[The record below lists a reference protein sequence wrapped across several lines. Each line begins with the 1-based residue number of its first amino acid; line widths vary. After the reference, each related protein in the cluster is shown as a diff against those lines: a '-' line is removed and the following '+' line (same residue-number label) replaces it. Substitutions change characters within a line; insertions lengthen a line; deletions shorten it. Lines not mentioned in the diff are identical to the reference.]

1 MATIT
6 SANLGNGNGSYTTD
20 IVVKDLDMTV
30 SNYVKDRTPVT
41 NMAMSK
47 KRKVNSTLHIWP
59 IDYFRTPTLNAK
71 LEGASVN
78 TNQVENNTRANLGNY
93 TQIFTT
99 TIGATGTA
107 RAVEQAGGDPQAY
120 QEVKQLTEIMFDVEL
135 QMVRADGASIK
146 YSGQAATQGASP
158 NDGRRFGSLYAF
170 AGTRS
175 GNDTDGTS
183 VLNIATSDSN
193 DTIGTTANTNTPFN
207 GLLSNAGLGYFTFSS
222 GVTLQA
228 FSPVLYKQL
237 VTTAEQRFNAKIT
250 NMVVPTSLRTTISD
264 NIPQSRSINRFNPAD
279 KGDTIGTTVNTNTP
293 FNGILSNAGLGSFTF
308 STGVTLQAFSPVLY
322 KQLVTTA
329 EQRFNAK
336 ITNMVV
342 PTSLRTTISD
352 NIPQSRSINRFNPAD
367 KGDTIGTYEGD
378 FNYTYQID
386 DSWVMDQTGS
396 DNTSILFLNPDVVQW
411 GSLRELGPN
420 NEVFSNADA
429 SLDQYIMEG
438 TLIVRNPAGVAVLAG
453 MTTGSV
459 VTSPRATGQVAR
471 YLT

>member
-6 SANLGNGNGSYTTD
+6 STSLGNGNGAYATD

-30 SNYVKDRTPVT
+30 SNYVKDRTPIT

-47 KRKVNSTLHIWP
+47 KRKINSTLHIWP
-59 IDYFRTPTLNAK
+59 NDYFRVPALNAK
-71 LEGASVN
+71 LEGAAVTASAAD
-78 TNQVENNTRANLGNY
+78 NNTRSNCANY

-146 YSGQAATQGASP
+146 YSGQAATQGSSP
-158 NDGRRFGSLYAF
+158 NNGRRFGSLYSF

-175 GNDTDGTS
+175 GNPTSGTA
-183 VLNIATSDSN
+183 VLNLAASDSN
-193 DTIGTTANTNTPFN
+193 DTTSTTSTNTPFN
-207 GLLSNAGLGYFTFSS
+207 GVLSNAGLGYFSFSS
-222 GVTLQA
+222 GQTLQA

-237 VTTAEQRFNAKIT
+237 VT
-250 NMVVPTSLRTTISD
+250 V
-264 NIPQSRSINRFNPAD
+264 
-279 KGDTIGTTVNTNTP
+279 
-293 FNGILSNAGLGSFTF
+293 
-308 STGVTLQAFSPVLY
+308 
-322 KQLVTTA
+322 A

-386 DSWVMDQTGS
+386 DSWVMDQTGA

-453 MTTGSV
+453 MTTGTV
-459 VTSPRATGQVAR
+459 VTSPRATTQVQR
-471 YLT
+471 YLA

>member
-1 MATIT
+1 MPTIT

-30 SNYVKDRTPVT
+30 SNYVKDRTPLT

-47 KRKVNSTLHIWP
+47 KRKINSTLHIWP
-59 IDYFRTPTLNAK
+59 NDYFRVPALNAK
-71 LEGASVN
+71 LEGAGVAASDAAS
-78 TNQVENNTRANLGNY
+78 NTRANCGNY

-99 TIGATGTA
+99 VIGATGTA

-146 YSGQAATQGASP
+146 YSGQASSQGTSP
-158 NDGRRFGSLYAF
+158 NNGRRFGSLYSF

-175 GNDTDGTS
+175 GNPTSGTA
-183 VLNIATSDSN
+183 VLNLATSDSN
-193 DTIGTTANTNTPFN
+193 DTTSTTSTNQPFN
-207 GLLSNAGLGYFTFSS
+207 GLLSNAGLGYFSFSS
-222 GVTLQA
+222 GQTLQA

-237 VTTAEQRFNAKIT
+237 VTVAEQRFNAKIT

-264 NIPQSRSINRFNPAD
+264 NIAQSR
-279 KGDTIGTTVNTNTP
+279 T
-293 FNGILSNAGLGSFTF
+293 
-308 STGVTLQAFSPVLY
+308 
-322 KQLVTTA
+322 
-329 EQRFNAK
+329 
-336 ITNMVV
+336 
-342 PTSLRTTISD
+342 
-352 NIPQSRSINRFNPAD
+352 INRFNPAD

-386 DSWVMDQTGS
+386 DSWVMDQTGA
-396 DNTSILFLNPDVVQW
+396 DNTSILFLNPDVIQW

-453 MTTGSV
+453 MTTGTV
-459 VTSPRATGQVAR
+459 VTSARASTQVQR
-471 YLT
+471 YIA

>member
-6 SANLGNGNGSYTTD
+6 SAALGNGAGAYATD
-20 IVVKDLDMTV
+20 IVVKDLDLTV

-59 IDYFRTPTLNAK
+59 NDYFRTPALNAK
-71 LEGASVN
+71 LEGASVSASDAAS
-78 TNQVENNTRANLGNY
+78 NTRSNLGNY

-135 QMVRADGASIK
+135 QMLRADGASIK

-158 NDGRRFGSLYAF
+158 NNGRRFGSLFSF
-170 AGTRS
+170 AGSRS

-183 VLNIATSDSN
+183 VLNLAASDGT
-193 DTIGTTANTNTPFN
+193 DTTTATATNTPFD
-207 GLLSNAGLGYFTFSS
+207 GVLSNSGLGYFTFSA
-222 GVTLQA
+222 GVTLQQ
-228 FSPVLYKQL
+228 FSPFLYKQL
-237 VTTAEQRFNAKIT
+237 VTVAEQRFNAKIT
-250 NMVVPTSLRTTISD
+250 NMVVPTSMRTHISD
-264 NIPQSRSINRFNPAD
+264 
-279 KGDTIGTTVNTNTP
+279 
-293 FNGILSNAGLGSFTF
+293 
-308 STGVTLQAFSPVLY
+308 
-322 KQLVTTA
+322 
-329 EQRFNAK
+329 
-336 ITNMVV
+336 MM
-342 PTSLRTTISD
+342 PT
-352 NIPQSRSINRFNPAD
+352 SRSINRFNPAD

-396 DNTSILFLNPDVVQW
+396 DNTSALFMNPDVIQW

-438 TLIVRNPAGVAVLAG
+438 TLIVRNPAGVGVLAAISP
-453 MTTGSV
+453 TGAA
-459 VTSPRATGQVAR
+459 VTAPRPSAQVKR
-471 YLT
+471 YLA

>member
-1 MATIT
+1 MSTIT
-6 SANLGNGNGSYTTD
+6 STSLGNGNGSYTTD
-20 IVVKDLDMTV
+20 IVVKDLDLTV

-47 KRKVNSTLHIWP
+47 KRKINSTLHIWP
-59 IDYFRTPTLNAK
+59 IDYFRQPTLNAK
-71 LEGASVN
+71 LEGAAVTASN
-78 TNQVENNTRANLGNY
+78 ADNNTRANCGNY

-135 QMVRADGASIK
+135 QMLRADGASIK
-146 YSGQAATQGASP
+146 YSGQSATQGSSP
-158 NDGRRFGSLYAF
+158 NNGRRFGSLYSF

-183 VLNIATSDSN
+183 ILNLATSDGN
-193 DTIGTTANTNTPFN
+193 DVTSATDTNTPFN
-207 GLLSNAGLGYFTFSS
+207 GLLSNAGLGYFTF
-222 GVTLQA
+222 G
-228 FSPVLYKQL
+228 
-237 VTTAEQRFNAKIT
+237 
-250 NMVVPTSLRTTISD
+250 
-264 NIPQSRSINRFNPAD
+264 
-279 KGDTIGTTVNTNTP
+279 
-293 FNGILSNAGLGSFTF
+293 
-308 STGVTLQAFSPVLY
+308 TGVTLQAFSPVLY

-396 DNTSILFLNPDVVQW
+396 DNTSILFMNPDVIQW

-453 MTTGSV
+453 MTTGTV
-459 VTSPRATGQVAR
+459 VTSPRASTQVQR
-471 YLT
+471 YIA

>member
-1 MATIT
+1 MSTIT
-6 SANLGNGNGSYTTD
+6 STSLGNGNGAYATD

-30 SNYVKDRTPVT
+30 SNYVKDRTPIT

-59 IDYFRTPTLNAK
+59 NDYFRTPSLNAK
-71 LEGASVN
+71 LEGASVDSS
-78 TNQVENNTRANLGNY
+78 TAASNTRSNLGNY

-99 TIGATGTA
+99 VIGATGTA

-146 YSGQAATQGASP
+146 YSGQAATQGGGTP
-158 NDGRRFGSLYAF
+158 NNGRRFGSLYSF

-175 GNDTDGTS
+175 GNPTSGTA
-183 VLNIATSDSN
+183 VLNLAASDSN
-193 DTIGTTANTNTPFN
+193 DTTSTTSTNTPFN
-207 GLLSNAGLGYFTFSS
+207 GVLSNAGLGYFSFST
-222 GVTLQA
+222 GQTLQQ
-228 FSPVLYKQL
+228 FSPYLYKQL

-250 NMVVPTSLRTTISD
+250 NMVVPTSMRTHISD
-264 NIPQSRSINRFNPAD
+264 MMPTSRSINRFNPAD
-279 KGDTIGTTVNTNTP
+279 KGDTI
-293 FNGILSNAGLGSFTF
+293 S
-308 STGVTLQAFSPVLY
+308 
-322 KQLVTTA
+322 
-329 EQRFNAK
+329 
-336 ITNMVV
+336 
-342 PTSLRTTISD
+342 
-352 NIPQSRSINRFNPAD
+352 
-367 KGDTIGTYEGD
+367 TYEGD

-386 DSWVMDQTGS
+386 DNWIMDQTGA
-396 DNTSILFLNPDVVQW
+396 DNTSVLFMNPDVIQW

-420 NEVFSNADA
+420 NEVYSNADA

-453 MTTGSV
+453 VSSTGAA
-459 VTSPRATGQVAR
+459 VTAPRAAGQVAR

>member
-6 SANLGNGNGSYTTD
+6 STSLGNGNGAYATD

-30 SNYVKDRTPVT
+30 SNYVKDRTPLT

-47 KRKVNSTLHIWP
+47 KRKINSTLHIWP
-59 IDYFRTPTLNAK
+59 NDYFRTPALNAK
-71 LEGASVN
+71 LEGAAVDATAAAS
-78 TNQVENNTRANLGNY
+78 NTRSNLGNY

-99 TIGATGTA
+99 VIGATGTA

-158 NDGRRFGSLYAF
+158 NNGRRFGSLYSF

-175 GNDTDGTS
+175 GNPTSGTA
-183 VLNIATSDSN
+183 VLNLAASDSN
-193 DTIGTTANTNTPFN
+193 DTTSTTSTNTPFN
-207 GLLSNAGLGYFTFSS
+207 GVLSNAGLGYFSFST
-222 GVTLQA
+222 GQTLQA

-237 VTTAEQRFNAKIT
+237 VTVAEQRFNAKIT
-250 NMVVPTSLRTTISD
+250 NMVVPTSLRTS
-264 NIPQSRSINRFNPAD
+264 
-279 KGDTIGTTVNTNTP
+279 
-293 FNGILSNAGLGSFTF
+293 
-308 STGVTLQAFSPVLY
+308 
-322 KQLVTTA
+322 
-329 EQRFNAK
+329 
-336 ITNMVV
+336 
-342 PTSLRTTISD
+342 ISD

-386 DSWVMDQTGS
+386 DSWVMDQTGA

-459 VTSPRATGQVAR
+459 VTTPRASTQVQR
-471 YLT
+471 YLA

>member
-6 SANLGNGNGSYTTD
+6 STSLGNGNGAYATD

-30 SNYVKDRTPVT
+30 SNYVKDRTPIT

-47 KRKVNSTLHIWP
+47 KRKINSTLHIWP
-59 IDYFRTPTLNAK
+59 NDYFRTPALNAK
-71 LEGASVN
+71 LEGAAVDATAAAS
-78 TNQVENNTRANLGNY
+78 NTRSNLGNY

-99 TIGATGTA
+99 VIGATGTA

-158 NDGRRFGSLYAF
+158 NNGRRFGSLYSF

-175 GNDTDGTS
+175 GNPTSGTA
-183 VLNIATSDSN
+183 VLNLAASDSN
-193 DTIGTTANTNTPFN
+193 DTTSTTSTNTPFN
-207 GLLSNAGLGYFTFSS
+207 GVLSNAGLGYFSFST
-222 GVTLQA
+222 GQTLQA

-237 VTTAEQRFNAKIT
+237 VTVAEQRFNAKIT
-250 NMVVPTSLRTTISD
+250 NMVVPTSLRTS
-264 NIPQSRSINRFNPAD
+264 
-279 KGDTIGTTVNTNTP
+279 
-293 FNGILSNAGLGSFTF
+293 
-308 STGVTLQAFSPVLY
+308 
-322 KQLVTTA
+322 
-329 EQRFNAK
+329 
-336 ITNMVV
+336 
-342 PTSLRTTISD
+342 ISD

-386 DSWVMDQTGS
+386 DSWVMDQTGA

-453 MTTGSV
+453 MTTGAV
-459 VTSPRATGQVAR
+459 VTTPRASAQVQR
-471 YLT
+471 YLA

>member
-1 MATIT
+1 MSTIT
-6 SANLGNGNGSYTTD
+6 STSLGNGNGSYTTD
-20 IVVKDLDMTV
+20 IVVKDLDLTV
-30 SNYVKDRTPVT
+30 SNYVKDRTPIT

-47 KRKVNSTLHIWP
+47 KRKINSTLHIWP
-59 IDYFRTPTLNAK
+59 IDYFRQPTLNAK
-71 LEGASVN
+71 LEGAAVSASN
-78 TNQVENNTRANLGNY
+78 ADSNTRANCGNY

-146 YSGQAATQGASP
+146 YSGQAATQGTTP
-158 NDGRRFGSLYAF
+158 NDGRRFGSLFAF

-183 VLNIATSDSN
+183 VLNIATSDGN
-193 DTIGTTANTNTPFN
+193 DVTSATNTNTPFN

-279 KGDTIGTTVNTNTP
+279 KGDTIGT
-293 FNGILSNAGLGSFTF
+293 
-308 STGVTLQAFSPVLY
+308 
-322 KQLVTTA
+322 
-329 EQRFNAK
+329 
-336 ITNMVV
+336 
-342 PTSLRTTISD
+342 
-352 NIPQSRSINRFNPAD
+352 
-367 KGDTIGTYEGD
+367 YEGD

-386 DSWVMDQTGS
+386 DSWIMDQTGS
-396 DNTSILFLNPDVVQW
+396 DNTSILFLNPDVIQW

-438 TLIVRNPAGVAVLAG
+438 TLIVRNPAGVAVLAA
-453 MTTGSV
+453 MTSGSV
-459 VTSPRATGQVAR
+459 VTTARPAAQVKR
-471 YLT
+471 YLA

>member
-6 SANLGNGNGSYTTD
+6 SAALGNGNGSYTTD

-47 KRKVNSTLHIWP
+47 KRKINSTLHIWP
-59 IDYFRTPTLNAK
+59 NDYFRVPALNAK
-71 LEGASVN
+71 LEGASV
-78 TNQVENNTRANLGNY
+78 TAGAAASNTRSNLGNY

-99 TIGATGTA
+99 VIGATGTA

-135 QMVRADGASIK
+135 QMLRADGASIK
-146 YSGQAATQGASP
+146 YSGQAATQGSTP
-158 NDGRRFGSLYAF
+158 NDGRRFGSLFAF

-183 VLNIATSDSN
+183 VLNLAASDSD
-193 DTIGTTANTNTPFN
+193 DTTTAVNTNTPFN
-207 GLLSNAGLGYFTFSS
+207 GSLANAGLGYFTFSS

-237 VTTAEQRFNAKIT
+237 VTVAEQRFNAKIT
-250 NMVVPTSLRTTISD
+250 NMVVPTSLRTT
-264 NIPQSRSINRFNPAD
+264 
-279 KGDTIGTTVNTNTP
+279 V
-293 FNGILSNAGLGSFTF
+293 
-308 STGVTLQAFSPVLY
+308 
-322 KQLVTTA
+322 
-329 EQRFNAK
+329 
-336 ITNMVV
+336 
-342 PTSLRTTISD
+342 SD

-386 DSWVMDQTGS
+386 DSWVMDQTGA
-396 DNTSILFLNPDVVQW
+396 DNTSALFLNPDVIQW

-438 TLIVRNPAGVAVLAG
+438 TLIVRNPAGVAVLAA

-459 VTSPRATGQVAR
+459 VTSPRAAAQVKR
-471 YLT
+471 YLA

>member
-1 MATIT
+1 MSTIT

-20 IVVKDLDMTV
+20 IVVKDLDLTV

-59 IDYFRTPTLNAK
+59 NDYFRVPALNAK
-71 LEGASVN
+71 LEGAAVTASDAAS
-78 TNQVENNTRANLGNY
+78 NTRSNLGNY

-99 TIGATGTA
+99 VIGATGTA

-146 YSGQAATQGASP
+146 YSGQASSQGTSP
-158 NDGRRFGSLYAF
+158 NNGRRFGSLFAF
-170 AGTRS
+170 AGVRS
-175 GNDTDGTS
+175 GNPTSGTA
-183 VLNIATSDSN
+183 VLNLAASDSN
-193 DTIGTTANTNTPFN
+193 DTTSTTSTNTPFN
-207 GLLSNAGLGYFTFSS
+207 GSLANAGLGYFSFAT
-222 GVTLQA
+222 GQTLQA

-237 VTTAEQRFNAKIT
+237 VT
-250 NMVVPTSLRTTISD
+250 V
-264 NIPQSRSINRFNPAD
+264 
-279 KGDTIGTTVNTNTP
+279 
-293 FNGILSNAGLGSFTF
+293 
-308 STGVTLQAFSPVLY
+308 
-322 KQLVTTA
+322 A

-396 DNTSILFLNPDVVQW
+396 DNTSILFLNPDVIQW

-453 MTTGSV
+453 MTTGTV
-459 VTSPRATGQVAR
+459 VTTARTSTQVQR
-471 YLT
+471 YLA

>member
-6 SANLGNGNGSYTTD
+6 STSLGNGNGAYATD

-30 SNYVKDRTPVT
+30 SNYVKDRTPIT

-47 KRKVNSTLHIWP
+47 KRKINSTLHIWP
-59 IDYFRTPTLNAK
+59 NDYFRTPALNAK
-71 LEGASVN
+71 LEGAAVDATAAAS
-78 TNQVENNTRANLGNY
+78 NTRSNLGNY

-99 TIGATGTA
+99 VIGATGTA

-158 NDGRRFGSLYAF
+158 NNGRRFGSLYSF

-175 GNDTDGTS
+175 GNPTSGTA
-183 VLNIATSDSN
+183 VLNLAASDSN
-193 DTIGTTANTNTPFN
+193 DTTSATSTNTPFN
-207 GLLSNAGLGYFTFSS
+207 GVLSNSGLGYFSFST
-222 GVTLQA
+222 GQTLQA

-250 NMVVPTSLRTTISD
+250 NMVVPTSLRTS
-264 NIPQSRSINRFNPAD
+264 
-279 KGDTIGTTVNTNTP
+279 
-293 FNGILSNAGLGSFTF
+293 
-308 STGVTLQAFSPVLY
+308 
-322 KQLVTTA
+322 
-329 EQRFNAK
+329 
-336 ITNMVV
+336 
-342 PTSLRTTISD
+342 ISD

-386 DSWVMDQTGS
+386 DSWVMDQTGA

-411 GSLRELGPN
+411 GSSRELGPN

-453 MTTGSV
+453 MTTGAV
-459 VTSPRATGQVAR
+459 VTTPRASAQVQR
-471 YLT
+471 YLA

>member
-1 MATIT
+1 MSTIT
-6 SANLGNGNGSYTTD
+6 STSLGNGNGPYQTD
-20 IVVKDLDMTV
+20 IVVKDLDLTV
-30 SNYVKDRTPVT
+30 SNYVKDRTPIT

-59 IDYFRTPTLNAK
+59 IDYFRTPSLNAK
-71 LEGASVN
+71 QEGAGVD
-78 TNQVENNTRANLGNY
+78 TAQIENNTRANLGNY

-146 YSGQAATQGASP
+146 YSGQNAAQGTTP
-158 NDGRRFGSLYAF
+158 NNGRRFGSLFSF

-183 VLNIATSDSN
+183 VLNIATSDSD
-193 DTIGTTANTNTPFN
+193 DTIGTVANTNTPFN
-207 GLLSNAGLGYFTFSS
+207 GVLSNAGLGYFTFSS

-279 KGDTIGTTVNTNTP
+279 KGDTIGT
-293 FNGILSNAGLGSFTF
+293 
-308 STGVTLQAFSPVLY
+308 
-322 KQLVTTA
+322 
-329 EQRFNAK
+329 
-336 ITNMVV
+336 
-342 PTSLRTTISD
+342 
-352 NIPQSRSINRFNPAD
+352 
-367 KGDTIGTYEGD
+367 YEGD

-386 DSWVMDQTGS
+386 DNWIMDQTGS

-438 TLIVRNPAGVAVLAG
+438 TLIVRNPAGVAVLAA
-453 MTTGSV
+453 MTTGAV
-459 VTSPRATGQVAR
+459 VTTPRASTQVQR
-471 YLT
+471 YLA

>member
-6 SANLGNGNGSYTTD
+6 SAALGNGNGSYTTD

-47 KRKVNSTLHIWP
+47 KRKINSTLHIWP
-59 IDYFRTPTLNAK
+59 NDYFRVPALNAK
-71 LEGASVN
+71 LEGAAVTASDAAS
-78 TNQVENNTRANLGNY
+78 NTRANCANY

-99 TIGATGTA
+99 VIGATGTA

-135 QMVRADGASIK
+135 QMLRADGASIK
-146 YSGQAATQGASP
+146 YSGQASSQGTSP
-158 NDGRRFGSLYAF
+158 NNGRRFGSLFSF

-175 GNDTDGTS
+175 GNPTSGTA
-183 VLNIATSDSN
+183 VLNLATSDSN
-193 DTIGTTANTNTPFN
+193 DTTSTTSTNQPFN
-207 GLLSNAGLGYFTFSS
+207 GLLSNAGLGYFSFST
-222 GVTLQA
+222 GQTLQA

-237 VTTAEQRFNAKIT
+237 VT
-250 NMVVPTSLRTTISD
+250 V
-264 NIPQSRSINRFNPAD
+264 
-279 KGDTIGTTVNTNTP
+279 
-293 FNGILSNAGLGSFTF
+293 
-308 STGVTLQAFSPVLY
+308 
-322 KQLVTTA
+322 A

-396 DNTSILFLNPDVVQW
+396 DNTSILFLNPDVIQW

-453 MTTGSV
+453 MTTGTV
-459 VTSPRATGQVAR
+459 VTSPRASTQVQR
-471 YLT
+471 YIA

>member
-1 MATIT
+1 MSTIT
-6 SANLGNGNGSYTTD
+6 TANLGNGNGPYATD

-30 SNYVKDRTPVT
+30 SNYVKDRTPIT

-47 KRKVNSTLHIWP
+47 KRKINSTLHIWP
-59 IDYFRTPTLNAK
+59 NDYFRTPSINAK
-71 LEGASVN
+71 LEGASVDA
-78 TNQVENNTRANLGNY
+78 TTAASNTRSNLGNY

-99 TIGATGTA
+99 VIGATGTA

-146 YSGQAATQGASP
+146 YSGQSATQGSSP
-158 NDGRRFGSLYAF
+158 NNGRRFGSLVSF

-175 GNDTDGTS
+175 GNPTSGTA
-183 VLNIATSDSN
+183 VLNLAASDSN
-193 DTIGTTANTNTPFN
+193 DTTTATSTNTPFK
-207 GLLSNAGLGYFTFSS
+207 GALSNAGLGYWTVGS
-222 GVTLQA
+222 GTNTLQN
-228 FSPVLYKQL
+228 FSPILYKQL

-250 NMVVPTSLRTTISD
+250 NMVVATSMRTS
-264 NIPQSRSINRFNPAD
+264 
-279 KGDTIGTTVNTNTP
+279 
-293 FNGILSNAGLGSFTF
+293 
-308 STGVTLQAFSPVLY
+308 
-322 KQLVTTA
+322 
-329 EQRFNAK
+329 
-336 ITNMVV
+336 
-342 PTSLRTTISD
+342 ISD

-386 DSWVMDQTGS
+386 DDWVMDQTGS
-396 DNTSILFLNPDVVQW
+396 SNNNILFLNPDVVQW

-438 TLIVRNPAGVAVLAG
+438 TLIVRNPAGVAVLAD
-453 MTTGSV
+453 MTPGDTV
-459 VTSPRATGQVAR
+459 VYTPRPSTQVQR
-471 YLT
+471 YLA

>member
-1 MATIT
+1 MSTIT
-6 SANLGNGNGSYTTD
+6 SAALGNGNGSYTTD

-59 IDYFRTPTLNAK
+59 NDYFRVPALNAK
-71 LEGASVN
+71 LEGAAVAASDAAS
-78 TNQVENNTRANLGNY
+78 NTRSNLGNY

-99 TIGATGTA
+99 VIGATGTA

-135 QMVRADGASIK
+135 QMLRADGASIK
-146 YSGQAATQGASP
+146 YSGQAATQGSTP
-158 NDGRRFGSLYAF
+158 NNGRRFGSLFAF

-175 GNDTDGTS
+175 GNPTSGTA
-183 VLNIATSDSN
+183 VLNLAASDSN
-193 DTIGTTANTNTPFN
+193 DTTSTTSTNTPFN
-207 GLLSNAGLGYFTFSS
+207 GSLANAGLGYFSFAT
-222 GVTLQA
+222 GQTLQA

-237 VTTAEQRFNAKIT
+237 VT
-250 NMVVPTSLRTTISD
+250 V
-264 NIPQSRSINRFNPAD
+264 
-279 KGDTIGTTVNTNTP
+279 
-293 FNGILSNAGLGSFTF
+293 
-308 STGVTLQAFSPVLY
+308 
-322 KQLVTTA
+322 A

-459 VTSPRATGQVAR
+459 VTSPRASAQVAR
-471 YLT
+471 YLA

>member
-1 MATIT
+1 MSTIT
-6 SANLGNGNGSYTTD
+6 STSLGNGNGAYATD
-20 IVVKDLDMTV
+20 IVVKDLDLTV
-30 SNYVKDRTPVT
+30 SNYVKDRTPIT

-47 KRKVNSTLHIWP
+47 KRKINSTLHIWS
-59 IDYFRTPTLNAK
+59 IDYFRQPTLNAK
-71 LEGASVN
+71 LEGAAVSASN
-78 TNQVENNTRANLGNY
+78 ADSNTRANCGNY

-146 YSGQAATQGASP
+146 YSGQAATQGTTP
-158 NDGRRFGSLYAF
+158 NNGRRFGSLFSF

-183 VLNIATSDSN
+183 VLNIATSDGN
-193 DTIGTTANTNTPFN
+193 DVTSATDTNTPFN
-207 GLLSNAGLGYFTFSS
+207 GVLSNAGLGY
-222 GVTLQA
+222 
-228 FSPVLYKQL
+228 
-237 VTTAEQRFNAKIT
+237 
-250 NMVVPTSLRTTISD
+250 
-264 NIPQSRSINRFNPAD
+264 
-279 KGDTIGTTVNTNTP
+279 
-293 FNGILSNAGLGSFTF
+293 FTF

-352 NIPQSRSINRFNPAD
+352 NIPQSRTINRFNPAD

-386 DSWVMDQTGS
+386 DSWIMDQTGS
-396 DNTSILFLNPDVVQW
+396 DNTSILFLNPDVIQW

-438 TLIVRNPAGVAVLAG
+438 TLIVRNPAGVAVLAA
-453 MTTGSV
+453 MTTGAV
-459 VTSPRATGQVAR
+459 VTTARPTAQVKR
-471 YLT
+471 YLA

>member
-6 SANLGNGNGSYTTD
+6 SAALGNGNGSYTTD

-59 IDYFRTPTLNAK
+59 NDYFRVPALNAK
-71 LEGASVN
+71 LEGAAVDS
-78 TNQVENNTRANLGNY
+78 TAAASNTRSNLGNY

-99 TIGATGTA
+99 VIGATGTA

-135 QMVRADGASIK
+135 QMVRADAASVK
-146 YSGQAATQGASP
+146 YAGQASTTQSSP
-158 NDGRRFGSLYAF
+158 NNGRRFGSLFAF

-175 GNDTDGTS
+175 GNPTSGTA

-193 DTIGTTANTNTPFN
+193 DTTSATSTNTPFN
-207 GLLSNAGLGYFTFSS
+207 GSLANAGLGYFSFAT
-222 GVTLQA
+222 GQTLQA

-237 VTTAEQRFNAKIT
+237 VTVAEQRFNAKIT
-250 NMVVPTSLRTTISD
+250 NMVVPTSLRTS
-264 NIPQSRSINRFNPAD
+264 
-279 KGDTIGTTVNTNTP
+279 
-293 FNGILSNAGLGSFTF
+293 
-308 STGVTLQAFSPVLY
+308 
-322 KQLVTTA
+322 
-329 EQRFNAK
+329 
-336 ITNMVV
+336 
-342 PTSLRTTISD
+342 ISD

>member
-1 MATIT
+1 MSTIT
-6 SANLGNGNGSYTTD
+6 STSLGNGNGPYQTD
-20 IVVKDLDMTV
+20 IVVKDLDLTV
-30 SNYVKDRTPVT
+30 SNYVKDRTPIT

-59 IDYFRTPTLNAK
+59 IDYFRTPSLNAK
-71 LEGASVN
+71 QEGAGVD
-78 TNQVENNTRANLGNY
+78 TAQIENNTRANLGNY

-146 YSGQAATQGASP
+146 YSGQNATQGSTP
-158 NDGRRFGSLYAF
+158 NNGRRFGSLFSF

-183 VLNIATSDSN
+183 VLNIATSDSD
-193 DTIGTTANTNTPFN
+193 DTIGTVANTNTPFN
-207 GLLSNAGLGYFTFSS
+207 GVLSNAGLGYFTFSS
-222 GVTLQA
+222 GVTLQ
-228 FSPVLYKQL
+228 P
-237 VTTAEQRFNAKIT
+237 
-250 NMVVPTSLRTTISD
+250 
-264 NIPQSRSINRFNPAD
+264 
-279 KGDTIGTTVNTNTP
+279 
-293 FNGILSNAGLGSFTF
+293 
-308 STGVTLQAFSPVLY
+308 FSPVLY

-386 DSWVMDQTGS
+386 DNWIMDQTGA

-438 TLIVRNPAGVAVLAG
+438 TLIVRNPAGVAVLAA
-453 MTTGSV
+453 MTTGAV
-459 VTSPRATGQVAR
+459 VTTPRASGQVQR
-471 YLT
+471 YLA

>member
-59 IDYFRTPTLNAK
+59 NDYFRVPALNAK
-71 LEGASVN
+71 LEGASVDS
-78 TNQVENNTRANLGNY
+78 TAAASNTRSNLGNY

-99 TIGATGTA
+99 VIGATGTA

-135 QMVRADGASIK
+135 QMLRADGASIK
-146 YSGQAATQGASP
+146 YSGQAATQGSSP
-158 NDGRRFGSLYAF
+158 DNGRRFGSLFAF

-175 GNDTDGTS
+175 GNPTSGTG

-193 DTIGTTANTNTPFN
+193 DAIGTTASTNTPFN
-207 GLLSNAGLGYFTFSS
+207 GSLANAGLGYFSFAT
-222 GVTLQA
+222 GQTLQA

-237 VTTAEQRFNAKIT
+237 VT
-250 NMVVPTSLRTTISD
+250 V
-264 NIPQSRSINRFNPAD
+264 
-279 KGDTIGTTVNTNTP
+279 
-293 FNGILSNAGLGSFTF
+293 
-308 STGVTLQAFSPVLY
+308 
-322 KQLVTTA
+322 A

-453 MTTGSV
+453 MTTGAV
-459 VTSPRATGQVAR
+459 VTTARATAQVKR
-471 YLT
+471 YLA

>member
-1 MATIT
+1 MSTIT
-6 SANLGNGNGSYTTD
+6 STSLGNGNGAYATD
-20 IVVKDLDMTV
+20 IVVKDLDMAV
-30 SNYVKDRTPVT
+30 SNYVKDRTPIT

-47 KRKVNSTLHIWP
+47 KRKINSTLHIWP
-59 IDYFRTPTLNAK
+59 NDYFRTPALNAK
-71 LEGASVN
+71 LEGAAVDATAAAS
-78 TNQVENNTRANLGNY
+78 NTRSNLGNY

-99 TIGATGTA
+99 VIGATGTA

-146 YSGQAATQGASP
+146 YSGQAATQGSTP
-158 NDGRRFGSLYAF
+158 NNGRRFGSLYSF
-170 AGTRS
+170 AGSRS
-175 GNDTDGTS
+175 GNPTSGTA
-183 VLNIATSDSN
+183 VLNLAASDSN
-193 DTIGTTANTNTPFN
+193 DTTSTVSTNTPFN
-207 GLLSNAGLGYFTFSS
+207 GVLSNAGLGYFSYAT
-222 GVTLQA
+222 GQTLQA

-237 VTTAEQRFNAKIT
+237 VT
-250 NMVVPTSLRTTISD
+250 V
-264 NIPQSRSINRFNPAD
+264 
-279 KGDTIGTTVNTNTP
+279 
-293 FNGILSNAGLGSFTF
+293 
-308 STGVTLQAFSPVLY
+308 
-322 KQLVTTA
+322 A

-386 DSWVMDQTGS
+386 DSWVMDQTGA

-438 TLIVRNPAGVAVLAG
+438 TLIVRNPAGVGVLAG
-453 MTTGSV
+453 MTTGAV
-459 VTSPRATGQVAR
+459 VTTPRASTQVQR
-471 YLT
+471 YLA

>member
-1 MATIT
+1 MSTIT

-30 SNYVKDRTPVT
+30 SNYVKDRTPIT

-59 IDYFRTPTLNAK
+59 VDYYRTPALNAK
-71 LEGASVN
+71 LEGAAVTAS
-78 TNQVENNTRANLGNY
+78 QAADNTRANCGNY

-99 TIGATGTA
+99 VIGATGTA

-146 YSGQAATQGASP
+146 YSGQSATQGASP
-158 NDGRRFGSLYAF
+158 NNGRRFGSLYSF

-175 GNDTDGTS
+175 GNPTSGTA
-183 VLNIATSDSN
+183 VLNLATSDGN
-193 DTIGTTANTNTPFN
+193 DTTSTTSTNQPFD
-207 GLLSNAGLGYFTFSS
+207 GLLSNAGLGYFSFSS
-222 GVTLQA
+222 GQTLQQ
-228 FSPVLYKQL
+228 FSPYTYKQL

-250 NMVVPTSLRTTISD
+250 NMVVPTSMRTHISD
-264 NIPQSRSINRFNPAD
+264 
-279 KGDTIGTTVNTNTP
+279 
-293 FNGILSNAGLGSFTF
+293 
-308 STGVTLQAFSPVLY
+308 
-322 KQLVTTA
+322 
-329 EQRFNAK
+329 
-336 ITNMVV
+336 MM
-342 PTSLRTTISD
+342 PT
-352 NIPQSRSINRFNPAD
+352 SRSINRFNPAD

-386 DSWVMDQTGS
+386 DSWVMDQTGA
-396 DNTSILFLNPDVVQW
+396 DNTSVLFLNPDVIQW

-420 NEVFSNADA
+420 NEVFSSADA

-453 MTTGSV
+453 
-459 VTSPRATGQVAR
+459 TSPTGAAVTAPRAAAQVQR
-471 YLT
+471 YLS

>member
-6 SANLGNGNGSYTTD
+6 SAALGNGNGSYTTD

-30 SNYVKDRTPVT
+30 SNYVKDRTPIT

-47 KRKVNSTLHIWP
+47 KRKINSTLHIWP
-59 IDYFRTPTLNAK
+59 NDYFRVPALNAK
-71 LEGASVN
+71 LEGAAVDSSAAAS
-78 TNQVENNTRANLGNY
+78 NTRSNLGNY

-99 TIGATGTA
+99 VIGATGTA

-146 YSGQAATQGASP
+146 YSGQAATQGAAP
-158 NDGRRFGSLYAF
+158 NNGRRFGSLYSF

-183 VLNIATSDSN
+183 VLNLATSDSN
-193 DTIGTTANTNTPFN
+193 DTTSATNTNQPFN
-207 GLLSNAGLGYFTFSS
+207 GSLANAGLGYFTFSS
-222 GVTLQA
+222 GVTLQQ
-228 FSPVLYKQL
+228 FSPFLYKQL

-250 NMVVPTSLRTTISD
+250 NMVVPTSMRTHISD
-264 NIPQSRSINRFNPAD
+264 TMPTSRSINRFNPAD
-279 KGDTIGTTVNTNTP
+279 KGDTI
-293 FNGILSNAGLGSFTF
+293 S
-308 STGVTLQAFSPVLY
+308 
-322 KQLVTTA
+322 
-329 EQRFNAK
+329 
-336 ITNMVV
+336 
-342 PTSLRTTISD
+342 
-352 NIPQSRSINRFNPAD
+352 
-367 KGDTIGTYEGD
+367 TYEGD

-386 DSWVMDQTGS
+386 DSWVMDQTGA
-396 DNTSILFLNPDVVQW
+396 DNTSALFLNPDVVQW

-429 SLDQYIMEG
+429 SLDQYILEG
-438 TLIVRNPAGVAVLAG
+438 TLIVRNPAGVAVLAAISP
-453 MTTGSV
+453 TGAA
-459 VTSPRATGQVAR
+459 VTAPRPSAQCQR

>member
-6 SANLGNGNGSYTTD
+6 STSLGNGNGAYATD

-30 SNYVKDRTPVT
+30 SNYVKDRTPIT

-47 KRKVNSTLHIWP
+47 KRKINSTLHIWP
-59 IDYFRTPTLNAK
+59 NDYFRTPALNAK
-71 LEGASVN
+71 LEGAAVDS
-78 TNQVENNTRANLGNY
+78 TAAASNTRSNLGNY

-99 TIGATGTA
+99 VIGATGTA

-158 NDGRRFGSLYAF
+158 NNGRRFGSLYSF

-175 GNDTDGTS
+175 GNPTSGTA
-183 VLNIATSDSN
+183 VLNLAASDSN
-193 DTIGTTANTNTPFN
+193 DTTSTTSTNTPFN
-207 GLLSNAGLGYFTFSS
+207 GVLSNAGLGYFSFST
-222 GVTLQA
+222 GQTLQA

-237 VTTAEQRFNAKIT
+237 VTVAEQRFNAKIT
-250 NMVVPTSLRTTISD
+250 NMVVPTSLRTS
-264 NIPQSRSINRFNPAD
+264 
-279 KGDTIGTTVNTNTP
+279 
-293 FNGILSNAGLGSFTF
+293 
-308 STGVTLQAFSPVLY
+308 
-322 KQLVTTA
+322 
-329 EQRFNAK
+329 
-336 ITNMVV
+336 
-342 PTSLRTTISD
+342 ISD

-386 DSWVMDQTGS
+386 DSWVMDQTGA

-438 TLIVRNPAGVAVLAG
+438 TLIVRNPAGVGVLAG
-453 MTTGSV
+453 MTTGAV
-459 VTSPRATGQVAR
+459 VTTPRASTQVQR
-471 YLT
+471 YLS

>member
-1 MATIT
+1 MSTIT
-6 SANLGNGNGSYTTD
+6 STSLGNGNGAYATD
-20 IVVKDLDMTV
+20 IVVKDLDLTV
-30 SNYVKDRTPVT
+30 SNYVKDRTPIT

-47 KRKVNSTLHIWP
+47 KRKINSTLHIWS
-59 IDYFRTPTLNAK
+59 IDYFRQPTLNAK
-71 LEGASVN
+71 LEGAAVSASN
-78 TNQVENNTRANLGNY
+78 ADSNTRANCGNY

-146 YSGQAATQGASP
+146 YSGQAATQGTTP
-158 NDGRRFGSLYAF
+158 NNGRRFGSLFSF

-183 VLNIATSDSN
+183 VLNIATSDGN
-193 DTIGTTANTNTPFN
+193 DVTSATDTNTPFN
-207 GLLSNAGLGYFTFSS
+207 GVLSNAGLGY
-222 GVTLQA
+222 
-228 FSPVLYKQL
+228 
-237 VTTAEQRFNAKIT
+237 
-250 NMVVPTSLRTTISD
+250 
-264 NIPQSRSINRFNPAD
+264 
-279 KGDTIGTTVNTNTP
+279 
-293 FNGILSNAGLGSFTF
+293 FTF

-386 DSWVMDQTGS
+386 DSWIMDQTGS
-396 DNTSILFLNPDVVQW
+396 DNTSILFLNPDVIQW

-438 TLIVRNPAGVAVLAG
+438 TLIVRNPAGVAVLAA
-453 MTTGSV
+453 MTTGAV
-459 VTSPRATGQVAR
+459 VTTARPTAQVKR
-471 YLT
+471 YLA

>member
-30 SNYVKDRTPVT
+30 SNYVKDRTPLT

-59 IDYFRTPTLNAK
+59 VDYYRTPVLNAK
-71 LEGASVN
+71 LEGAAVAASAADS
-78 TNQVENNTRANLGNY
+78 NTRANCGNY

-99 TIGATGTA
+99 VIGATGTA

-146 YSGQAATQGASP
+146 YSGQAASQGASP

-183 VLNIATSDSN
+183 VLNLAASDGTDTTSAT
-193 DTIGTTANTNTPFN
+193 NTNTPFN
-207 GLLSNAGLGYFTFSS
+207 ALLSNAGLGYFTFAS
-222 GVTLQA
+222 GVTLQQ
-228 FSPVLYKQL
+228 FSPFLYKQL

-250 NMVVPTSLRTTISD
+250 NMVVPTSMRTHISD
-264 NIPQSRSINRFNPAD
+264 Q
-279 KGDTIGTTVNTNTP
+279 
-293 FNGILSNAGLGSFTF
+293 
-308 STGVTLQAFSPVLY
+308 
-322 KQLVTTA
+322 
-329 EQRFNAK
+329 
-336 ITNMVV
+336 M
-342 PTSLRTTISD
+342 PT
-352 NIPQSRSINRFNPAD
+352 SRSINRFNPAD

-386 DSWVMDQTGS
+386 DSWVMDQTGA
-396 DNTSILFLNPDVVQW
+396 DNTSALFLNPDVIQW

-420 NEVFSNADA
+420 NEVFSSADA

-438 TLIVRNPAGVAVLAG
+438 TLIVRNPAGVAVLAAVSPSG
-453 MTTGSV
+453 AA
-459 VTSPRATGQVAR
+459 VTANRPTAQVKR
-471 YLT
+471 YLA

>member
-1 MATIT
+1 MSTIT
-6 SANLGNGNGSYTTD
+6 STSLGNGNGAYATD

-59 IDYFRTPTLNAK
+59 NDYFRTPSLNAK
-71 LEGASVN
+71 LEGASVDA
-78 TNQVENNTRANLGNY
+78 TTAASNTRSNLGNY

-99 TIGATGTA
+99 VIGATGTA

-135 QMVRADGASIK
+135 QLVRADGASIK
-146 YSGQAATQGASP
+146 YSGQAATQGSTP
-158 NDGRRFGSLYAF
+158 NNGRRFGSLYAF

-175 GNDTDGTS
+175 GNPTSGTA
-183 VLNIATSDSN
+183 VLNLAASDSN
-193 DTIGTTANTNTPFN
+193 DTTSTTSTNTPFN
-207 GLLSNAGLGYFTFSS
+207 GSLANAGLGYFSFSS
-222 GVTLQA
+222 GQTLQQ
-228 FSPVLYKQL
+228 FSPYLYKQL

-250 NMVVPTSLRTTISD
+250 NMVVPTSMRTHISD
-264 NIPQSRSINRFNPAD
+264 MMPTSRSINRFNPAD
-279 KGDTIGTTVNTNTP
+279 KGDTI
-293 FNGILSNAGLGSFTF
+293 S
-308 STGVTLQAFSPVLY
+308 
-322 KQLVTTA
+322 
-329 EQRFNAK
+329 
-336 ITNMVV
+336 
-342 PTSLRTTISD
+342 
-352 NIPQSRSINRFNPAD
+352 
-367 KGDTIGTYEGD
+367 TYEGD

-386 DSWVMDQTGS
+386 DDWIMDQTGA
-396 DNTSILFLNPDVVQW
+396 DNTSVLFMNPDVIQW

-420 NEVFSNADA
+420 NEVYSNADA

-453 MTTGSV
+453 VSSTGAA
-459 VTSPRATGQVAR
+459 VTGPRPAAQVAR

>member
-6 SANLGNGNGSYTTD
+6 SANLGNGAGPYQTD
-20 IVVKDLDMTV
+20 IVVKDLDLTV

-47 KRKVNSTLHIWP
+47 KRKINSTLHIWP
-59 IDYFRTPTLNAK
+59 IDYFRTPSLNAK
-71 LEGASVN
+71 LEGAAVSSSAA
-78 TNQVENNTRANLGNY
+78 QSNTRANLGNY

-99 TIGATGTA
+99 IIGATGTA

-146 YSGQAATQGASP
+146 YSGQSATQGATP
-158 NDGRRFGSLYAF
+158 NDGRRFGSLYSF

-183 VLNIATSDSN
+183 VLNLAASDSN
-193 DTIGTTANTNTPFN
+193 DTTSAVATNTPFN
-207 GLLSNAGLGYFTFSS
+207 GSLPNAGLGYFTFSS
-222 GVTLQA
+222 GVTLQQ
-228 FSPVLYKQL
+228 FSPYLYKQL

-250 NMVVPTSLRTTISD
+250 NMVVPTSMRTHISD
-264 NIPQSRSINRFNPAD
+264 MMPTSRSINRFNPAD
-279 KGDTIGTTVNTNTP
+279 KGDTI
-293 FNGILSNAGLGSFTF
+293 S
-308 STGVTLQAFSPVLY
+308 
-322 KQLVTTA
+322 
-329 EQRFNAK
+329 
-336 ITNMVV
+336 
-342 PTSLRTTISD
+342 
-352 NIPQSRSINRFNPAD
+352 
-367 KGDTIGTYEGD
+367 TYEGD

-386 DSWVMDQTGS
+386 DCWVMDQTGA
-396 DNTSILFLNPDVVQW
+396 DNTSALFMNPDVIQW

-438 TLIVRNPAGVAVLAG
+438 TLIVRNPAGVAVLAAISP
-453 MTTGSV
+453 TGASV
-459 VTSPRATGQVAR
+459 TAPRPSAQVQR

>member
-6 SANLGNGNGSYTTD
+6 SAALGNGNGSYTTD
-20 IVVKDLDMTV
+20 IVVKDLDLTV

-47 KRKVNSTLHIWP
+47 KRKINSTLHIWP
-59 IDYFRTPTLNAK
+59 NDYFRTPALNAK
-71 LEGASVN
+71 LEGASV
-78 TNQVENNTRANLGNY
+78 TAGAAASNTRSNLGNY

-99 TIGATGTA
+99 VIGATGTA

-135 QMVRADGASIK
+135 QMLRADGASIK
-146 YSGQAATQGASP
+146 YAGQAATQGASP
-158 NDGRRFGSLYAF
+158 DNGRRFGSLFAF

-183 VLNIATSDSN
+183 VLNIANSDSD
-193 DTIGTTANTNTPFN
+193 DTTTVVNTNTPFN
-207 GLLSNAGLGYFTFSS
+207 GSLNNAGLGYFTFSS

-237 VTTAEQRFNAKIT
+237 VT
-250 NMVVPTSLRTTISD
+250 V
-264 NIPQSRSINRFNPAD
+264 
-279 KGDTIGTTVNTNTP
+279 
-293 FNGILSNAGLGSFTF
+293 
-308 STGVTLQAFSPVLY
+308 
-322 KQLVTTA
+322 A

-438 TLIVRNPAGVAVLAG
+438 TLIVRNPAGVAVLAA
-453 MTTGSV
+453 MTTGAV
-459 VTSPRATGQVAR
+459 VTTPRPAAQVKR
-471 YLT
+471 YMA

>member
-6 SANLGNGNGSYTTD
+6 STSLGNGNGAYATD

-30 SNYVKDRTPVT
+30 SNYVKDRTPIT

-47 KRKVNSTLHIWP
+47 KRKINSTLHIWP
-59 IDYFRTPTLNAK
+59 NDYFRTPALNAK
-71 LEGASVN
+71 LEGASVDS
-78 TNQVENNTRANLGNY
+78 TAAASNTRANCGNY

-99 TIGATGTA
+99 VIGATGTA

-146 YSGQAATQGASP
+146 YSGQAATQGSSP
-158 NDGRRFGSLYAF
+158 NNGRRFGSLYSF

-175 GNDTDGTS
+175 GNPTSGTA
-183 VLNIATSDSN
+183 VLNLAASDSN
-193 DTIGTTANTNTPFN
+193 DTTSTTSTNTPFN
-207 GLLSNAGLGYFTFSS
+207 GVLSNAGLGYFSFSS
-222 GVTLQA
+222 GQTLQA

-237 VTTAEQRFNAKIT
+237 VTVAEQRFNAKIT
-250 NMVVPTSLRTTISD
+250 NMVVPTSLRTS
-264 NIPQSRSINRFNPAD
+264 
-279 KGDTIGTTVNTNTP
+279 
-293 FNGILSNAGLGSFTF
+293 
-308 STGVTLQAFSPVLY
+308 
-322 KQLVTTA
+322 
-329 EQRFNAK
+329 
-336 ITNMVV
+336 
-342 PTSLRTTISD
+342 ISD

-386 DSWVMDQTGS
+386 DSWVMDQTGA

-459 VTSPRATGQVAR
+459 VTTPRATTQVQR
-471 YLT
+471 YLA

>member
-1 MATIT
+1 MSTIT
-6 SANLGNGNGSYTTD
+6 STSLGNGNGAYATD
-20 IVVKDLDMTV
+20 IVVKDLDLTV
-30 SNYVKDRTPVT
+30 SNYVKDRTPIT

-59 IDYFRTPTLNAK
+59 IDYFRQPTLNAK
-71 LEGASVN
+71 LEGAAVSASN
-78 TNQVENNTRANLGNY
+78 ADSNTRANCGNY

-146 YSGQAATQGASP
+146 YSGQAATQGSTP
-158 NDGRRFGSLYAF
+158 NNGRRFGSLFSF

-175 GNDTDGTS
+175 SNDTDGVS
-183 VLNIATSDSN
+183 VLNIATSDGN
-193 DTIGTTANTNTPFN
+193 DVTAATDTNTPFN
-207 GLLSNAGLGYFTFSS
+207 GVLSNAGLGYFTF
-222 GVTLQA
+222 G
-228 FSPVLYKQL
+228 
-237 VTTAEQRFNAKIT
+237 
-250 NMVVPTSLRTTISD
+250 
-264 NIPQSRSINRFNPAD
+264 
-279 KGDTIGTTVNTNTP
+279 
-293 FNGILSNAGLGSFTF
+293 
-308 STGVTLQAFSPVLY
+308 TGVTLQAFSPVLY

-386 DSWVMDQTGS
+386 DSWIMDQTGS
-396 DNTSILFLNPDVVQW
+396 DNTSILFLNPDVIQW

-438 TLIVRNPAGVAVLAG
+438 TLIVRNPAGVAVLAA
-453 MTTGSV
+453 MTTGAV
-459 VTSPRATGQVAR
+459 VTTARAATQVKR
-471 YLT
+471 YLA